1 MTTEFRMLDGK
12 NAIITGAR
20 TGIGLATLQLFAK
33 NGCNCWSVIHR
44 DDEEFLN
51 MIHQLEDECGVWI
64 KPVYIDLSNSDSIKD
79 GVKEIFRDKCS
90 IDILINAAGIVSP
103 NRLFSMTKMD
113 DIRKVMEVNFFSI
126 IELTQLVCRAM
137 MKQKKGSIVN
147 IASIAA
153 WGEDTSQMEY
163 AASKAAL
170 VVATK
175 KLARE
180 LGSAG
185 IRMNAVA
192 PGLTQTKML
201 DVLEEDAEIQIKKGL
216 GLHRFGTPEEI
227 AEVCLFLASD
237 KSSYITGETIKVD
250 GGGTDLRLSV
260 SKQKSWI

>member
-1 MTTEFRMLDGK
+1 MLKGK

-20 TGIGLATLQLFAK
+20 SGIGLATMQLFAK
-33 NGCNCWSVIHR
+33 NGCNCWAIIHR
-44 DDEEFLN
+44 EDPEFLSK
-51 MIHQLEDECGVWI
+51 IQALEKENNVWI
-64 KPVYIDLSNSDSIKD
+64 KPVYLELDNSDSIKQ
-79 GVKEIFRDKCS
+79 GMK
-90 IDILINAAGIVSP
+90 DILAEKLPVDILVNAAGIVSP
-103 NRLFSMTKMD
+103 NRLFTMTKME
-113 DIRKVMEVNFFSI
+113 DIRRVMDVNFFSA
-126 IELTQLVCRAM
+126 IELTQLVCRPM
-137 MKQKKGSIVN
+137 MRQRKGCIIN

-163 AASKAAL
+163 AASKAAM
-170 VVATK
+170 VIATK

-185 IRMNAVA
+185 IRVNAVA

-201 DVLEEDAEIQIKKGL
+201 DVLEDEAEAQIKKGL

-250 GGGTDLRLSV
+250 GGGTDLRLSI
-260 SKQKSWI
+260 SK

>member
-1 MTTEFRMLDGK
+1 MLKGK

-20 TGIGLATLQLFAK
+20 SGIGLATLQLFAQ
-33 NGCNCWSVIHR
+33 NGCNCWAIVHR
-44 DDEEFLN
+44 
-51 MIHQLEDECGVWI
+51 EDPDFFNKIQTWEKESQVWI
-64 KPVYIDLSNSDSIKD
+64 KPVYMELDNSDSIKQ
-79 GVKEIFRDKCS
+79 GMKEILSEKLPV
-90 IDILINAAGIVSP
+90 DILVNAAGVVSP
-103 NRLFSMTKMD
+103 NRLFTMTKME
-113 DIRKVMEVNFFSI
+113 DIRRVMDVNFFSA
-126 IELTQLVCRAM
+126 IELTQLVCRPM
-137 MKQKKGSIVN
+137 MRQRRGSIIN

-163 AASKAAL
+163 AASKAAM
-170 VVATK
+170 VIATK

-185 IRMNAVA
+185 IRVNAVA

-201 DVLEEDAEIQIKKGL
+201 DVLEIDAVDQIKKGL

-250 GGGTDLRLSV
+250 GGGTDLRLAI
-260 SKQKSWI
+260 SK

>member
-1 MTTEFRMLDGK
+1 MLKGK

-33 NGCNCWSVIHR
+33 NGCNSWAIVHR
-44 DDEEFLN
+44 EDSDFLGKIQTLQKASN
-51 MIHQLEDECGVWI
+51 VWI
-64 KPVYIDLSNSDSIKD
+64 KPVYMELDNSDSIKQ
-79 GVKEIFRDKCS
+79 GMKAILAEKLPV
-90 IDILINAAGIVSP
+90 DILVNAAGIVSP
-103 NRLFSMTKMD
+103 NRLFTMTKME
-113 DIRKVMEVNFFSI
+113 DIKRVMDVNFFSAV
-126 IELTQLVCRAM
+126 ELTQLACRPM
-137 MKQKKGSIVN
+137 MRQRNGSIIN

-163 AASKAAL
+163 AASKAAM
-170 VVATK
+170 VIATK

-185 IRMNAVA
+185 IRVNAVA

-201 DVLEEDAEIQIKKGL
+201 DVLEVEAESQIKKGL

-237 KSSYITGETIKVD
+237 KSSYVTGETIKVD
-250 GGGTDLRLSV
+250 GGGTDLRLSI
-260 SKQKSWI
+260 SK

>member
-1 MTTEFRMLDGK
+1 MLNGK

-20 TGIGLATLQLFAK
+20 SGIGLATLQLFAK
-33 NGCNCWSVIHR
+33 DGCNCWAIIHR
-44 DDEEFLN
+44 DDDEFLN
-51 MIHQLEDECGVWI
+51 KIHQWEKEYNVWI
-64 KPVYIDLSNSDSIKD
+64 KPVHIELDNSDSIKE
-79 GVKEIFRDKCS
+79 GIK
-90 IDILINAAGIVSP
+90 DILKEKLSVDILVNAAGIVSP
-103 NRLFSMTKMD
+103 NRLFTMTKME
-113 DIRKVMEVNFFSI
+113 DIRRVMEVNFFSA
-126 IELTQLVCRAM
+126 IELTQLVCRPM
-137 MKQKKGSIVN
+137 MRQRKGSIIN
-147 IASIAA
+147 IASISA

-170 VVATK
+170 VIATK

-185 IRMNAVA
+185 IRVNAVA

-201 DVLEEDAEIQIKKGL
+201 DVLDTDAVEQIKKGL

-250 GGGTDLRLSV
+250 GGGNDLRLAI
-260 SKQKSWI
+260 SK

>member
-1 MTTEFRMLDGK
+1 MLQGK

-20 TGIGLATLQLFAK
+20 SGIGLATLQLFAQ
-33 NGCNCWSVIHR
+33 NGCNCWAVIHR
-44 DDEEFLN
+44 DDNEFLN
-51 MIHQLEDECGVWI
+51 KIKQLEEAYGVWI
-64 KPVYIDLSNSDSIKD
+64 KPIHMELDNSESIKE
-79 GVKEIFRDKCS
+79 GVKEIVKEKHS
-90 IDILINAAGIVSP
+90 IDILVNAAGIVSP
-103 NRLFSMTKMD
+103 NRLFSMTKME
-113 DIRKVMEVNFFSI
+113 DIRKVMDVNFFSA
-126 IELTQLVCRAM
+126 IELTQLVCRTM
-137 MKQKKGSIVN
+137 MRQRKGSIVN

-170 VVATK
+170 VIATK

-185 IRMNAVA
+185 VRINAVA

-201 DVLEEDAEIQIKKGL
+201 DVLEADAEEQIKKGL

-237 KSSYITGETIKVD
+237 KSSYVTGETIKVD
-250 GGGTDLRLSV
+250 GGGTDLRLSI
-260 SKQKSWI
+260 SK